1 MTNKL
6 TKTGFWKF
14 VIGVAV
20 LSLLL
25 IATLA
30 TTSLN
35 LTSAKIT
42 DFKTALSF
50 RPAATAA
57 PTPTGT
63 DPITGVI
70 ELDGNITD
78 AAPGPTPDDWNT
90 LNCDGG
96 NALVK
101 TGVIHDG
108 LGTSIFTGGGSKDP
122 ELLGSWRHKNGSV
135 PDKDE
140 IINAYAAKY
149 LGSPS
154 GDNILAFGADRFDNS
169 GTAFIG
175 FWFFR
180 DSVFAAADGRFRRGP
195 LATDAL
201 SVHQI
206 GDILI
211 LIEFTNGGAI
221 ATAKV
226 FEWVGTGGS
235 ESGGTLN
242 DITGTAPVGSVFSIS
257 NAAAQNIPGSCP
269 AWDYTPKGG
278 VQGGPIPVNAFF
290 EGAIN
295 LDAFPGLAGACFSSF
310 MVETRSS
317 ASVTATLKDFA
328 LGQFNTCASIE
339 VTKTADNTAVC
350 DGHST
355 TYTYVAHN
363 TSGVVLD
370 VTLVD
375 DNETVST
382 ADDIDVP
389 TCMPLSS
396 LPLGEP
402 THFTLQPNDNAAGGS
417 DERTFTC
424 NRVLSVGSHTNTVT
438 ARGTFGTSTATDTDD
453 ATVVVSPNPTA
464 NAGTDQSVCDTA
476 PHVFNMAATVTG
488 APPGTITWSVDSNS
502 TGAAVQISNTHAED
516 PTVTLN
522 GFGSVTLKLF
532 VSNPA
537 TGPSCVT
544 AEDTVVL
551 TLSQNPA
558 ANAGADKQA
567 CETNPSHVFSLS
579 DATSTVPAGGTRTW
593 SITNNTTGAAVLISD
608 VNAANPSI
616 TLQGFGTAT
625 LTQTITNP
633 ATGAGC
639 TGATDSVV
647 LTLDQNPVITIEDV
661 ACNAAGGG
669 TTLQLTAVVSAGGG
683 AGTTFSWIGPSGGIV
698 SGAGTDTITVNK
710 PGTYTVTV
718 TNGNTSCSSMKSKN
732 VGLCAAD
739 AAP

>member
-1 MTNKL
+1 MM
-6 TKTGFWKF
+6 
-14 VIGVAV
+14 GVAV
-20 LSLLL
+20 FSLLF
-25 IATLA
+25 IALWA
-30 TTSLN
+30 TTSTP
-35 LTSAKIT
+35 LTSARAGNWT
-42 DFKTALSF
+42 TALSF
-50 RPAATAA
+50 KPVAP

-78 AAPGPTPDDWNT
+78 AAPGPTPDDWDT

-101 TGVIHDG
+101 TGVLHDG
-108 LGTSIFTGGGSKDP
+108 LSLSIFTGGGSKDP
-122 ELLGSWRHKNGSV
+122 DLLASWKHKDGAV

-149 LGSPS
+149 TGSPS
-154 GDNILAFGADRFDNS
+154 GDDILTFGADRYANN

-175 FWFFR
+175 FWFFKG
-180 DSVFAAADGRFRRGP
+180 SVFAAPDGKFRQGP
-195 LATDAL
+195 LATDPLAE
-201 SVHQI
+201 HEI
-206 GDILI
+206 GDVLV
-211 LIEFTNGGAI
+211 LIEFTVGGSVP
-221 ATAKV
+221 TAKV
-226 FEWVGTGGS
+226 FEWVGSGGS
-235 ESGGTLN
+235 ESGGTLD

-257 NAAAQNIPGSCP
+257 NAEAQNIPGSCP

-278 VQGGPIPVNAFF
+278 SPGGPIPTNAFF

-295 LDAFPGLAGACFSSF
+295 IDAFPALAGSCFSSF
-310 MVETRSS
+310 LVETRSS
-317 ASVTATLKDFA
+317 ASVTSTLKDFA
-328 LGQFNTCASIE
+328 LGQFNTCAAIE
-339 VTKTADNTAVC
+339 VTKTADSNAVC
-350 DGHST
+350 AGHTT
-355 TYTYVAHN
+355 TYTYVPHN
-363 TSGVVLD
+363 TSGVALD

-375 DNETVST
+375 DNETPMNT

-389 TCMPLSS
+389 TCMPLSA

-402 THFTLQPNDNAAGGS
+402 TVFTLQPDDGAAGGP
-417 DERTFTC
+417 DQQTFQC
-424 NRVLSVGSHTNTVT
+424 NRVLAVGSHTNVVTVT
-438 ARGTFGTSTATDTDD
+438 GSFGSSTATDTDNE
-453 ATVVVSPNPTA
+453 TVVVTANPTA
-464 NAGTDQSVCDTA
+464 DAGPDQSVCDVT
-476 PHVFNMAATVTG
+476 PHIFNMAATVTG
-488 APPGTITWSVDSNS
+488 APPGTITWSVIANT
-502 TGAAVQISNTHAED
+502 TGAAVNISNANVED
-516 PTVTLN
+516 PSVTLN

-537 TGPSCVT
+537 TGPACVT

-567 CETNPSHVFSLS
+567 CETDPLHAFALS

-593 SITNNTTGAAVLISD
+593 SVTNNTTGQTVLISD
-608 VNAANPSI
+608 VNAANPTV

-639 TGATDSVV
+639 TGASDDVV
-647 LTLDQNPVITIEDV
+647 LTLDQNPVITIADV
-661 ACNAAGGG
+661 ACNAPQGG
-669 TTLQLTAVVSAGGG
+669 TELMLIANVSAGGG
-683 AGTTFSWIGPSGGIV
+683 PGTTFSWSGPSGGIV
-698 SGAGTDTITVNK
+698 SGGSTDTVTVNK

-718 TNGNTSCSSMKSKN
+718 TNGATGCTSMKAKN
-732 VGLCAAD
+732 VGLCATD

>member
-1 MTNKL
+1 MNK
-6 TKTGFWKF
+6 KRNFWKWT
-14 VIGVAV
+14 IGVGV
-20 LSLLL
+20 LSLLF

-30 TTSLN
+30 TTSAR
-35 LTSAKIT
+35 LTSAKIDNWT
-42 DFKTALSF
+42 TMLNLKG
-50 RPAATAA
+50 AATAA

-63 DPITGVI
+63 DNINGVF

-101 TGVIHDG
+101 TGVLHDG
-108 LGTSIFTGGGSKDP
+108 LGTTIFTGGGSKDP
-122 ELLGSWRHKNGSV
+122 ELLGSWQHKNGSV

-149 LGSPS
+149 VGSPS
-154 GDNILAFGADRFDNS
+154 GDNIIAFGADRFDNS
-169 GTAFIG
+169 GTAFMG
-175 FWFFR
+175 FWFFK
-180 DSVFAAADGRFRRGP
+180 DTVFAAADGRFRKGP

-201 SVHQI
+201 SAHQF
-206 GDILI
+206 GDVLV
-211 LIEFTNGGAI
+211 LIEFSNGGAVP
-221 ATAKV
+221 TAKV

-242 DITGTAPVGSVFSIS
+242 DITATAPIGAVKSIS
-257 NAAAQNIPGSCP
+257 NAVAQNIPGSCP

-278 VQGGPIPVNAFF
+278 VQGGPISINSFF

-295 LDAFPGLAGACFSSF
+295 IDAFPALAGSCFSSF
-310 MVETRSS
+310 LVETRSS
-317 ASVTATLKDFA
+317 SVVTATLKDFA

-339 VTKTADNTAVC
+339 VSKTADSTAVC
-350 DGHST
+350 AGHTT

-363 TSGVVLD
+363 TSGVALD

-375 DNETVST
+375 NNETPGNT

-389 TCMPLSS
+389 TCMPLSA
-396 LPLGEP
+396 LPLFQP
-402 THFTLQPNDNAAGGS
+402 THFTLQPNDGAAGGT
-417 DERTFTC
+417 DQQTFTC
-424 NRVLSVGSHTNTVT
+424 NRSLAVGSHTNIVT
-438 ARGTFGTSTATDTDD
+438 ATGTFGSSSATATDNE
-453 ATVVVSPNPTA
+453 TVVVSPNPTA
-464 NAGTDQSVCDTA
+464 NAGPDQAVCDTS

-502 TGAAVQISNTHAED
+502 TGAAVQISDTHAED

-522 GFGSVTLKLF
+522 GFGSVTLKLL

-544 AEDTVVL
+544 AQDTVTV

-558 ANAGADKQA
+558 SNAGADKQA
-567 CETNPSHVFSLS
+567 CETNPSHVFSLT

-593 SITNNTTGAAVLISD
+593 SVTNNTTGATVLISN
-608 VNAANPSI
+608 VNAANPTV

-633 ATGAGC
+633 ATGVGC
-639 TGATDSVV
+639 TGAADSVV
-647 LTLDQNPVITIEDV
+647 LKLDQNPVITIADV
-661 ACNAAGGG
+661 ACNAPGGGTQLQLAAVVGAGGG
-669 TTLQLTAVVSAGGG
+669 PNLTYLWS
-683 AGTTFSWIGPSGGIV
+683 GPSGGIV
-698 SGAGTDTITVNK
+698 SGGSTDTITVNK

-718 TNGNTSCSSMKSKN
+718 TNGTTSCSSVKSKN
-732 VGLCAAD
+732 VGLCASD
-739 AAP
+739 PAP

>member
-1 MTNKL
+1 M
-6 TKTGFWKF
+6 
-14 VIGVAV
+14 GVAV
-20 LSLLL
+20 LSLLF

-30 TTSLN
+30 TTSIN

-42 DFKTALSF
+42 DLKTALPF

-70 ELDGNITD
+70 ELDGDITD
-78 AAPGPTPDDWNT
+78 AAPGPTPDDWDT

-101 TGVIHDG
+101 TGVLHDG

-122 ELLGSWRHKNGSV
+122 ELLASWKHKNGSV

-140 IINAYAAKY
+140 IINAYAGKY

-175 FWFFR
+175 FWFFK
-180 DSVFAAADGRFRRGP
+180 DTVFAAADGRFRKGP

-211 LIEFTNGGAI
+211 LIEFTNGGAF

-242 DITGTAPVGSVFSIS
+242 DITGTAPPGSVFSIS

-295 LDAFPGLAGACFSSF
+295 LDAFPALAGACFSSF

-328 LGQFNTCASIE
+328 LGQFNTCAAIE
-339 VTKTADNTAVC
+339 VSKTADNNAVC
-350 DGHST
+350 AGHST
-355 TYTYVAHN
+355 TYTYVPHN
-363 TSGVVLD
+363 KSGVVLD

-375 DNETVST
+375 DNETAST

-389 TCMPLSS
+389 TCMPLSA
-396 LPLGEP
+396 LPLGQP
-402 THFTLQPNDNAAGGS
+402 THFTLQPDDNAPGGT
-417 DERTFTC
+417 DQQTFTC
-424 NRVLSVGSHTNTVT
+424 NRLLSVGSHTNIVT
-438 ARGTFGTSTATDTDD
+438 ATGTFGTSSATATDNE
-453 ATVVVSPNPTA
+453 TVVVSPNPTA
-464 NAGTDQSVCDTA
+464 NAGPDQSVCDTA
-476 PHVFNMAATVTG
+476 PHVFNMAASVTG

-502 TGAAVQISNTHAED
+502 TGAAVQISNVNAED

-544 AEDTVVL
+544 AEDTVTL

-558 ANAGADKQA
+558 SNAGADKQA
-567 CETNPSHVFSLS
+567 CETNPSHAYSLS

-593 SITNNTTGAAVLISD
+593 SVTNNTTGAAVLISN
-608 VNAANPSI
+608 VNAANPTV

-647 LTLDQNPVITIEDV
+647 LTLDQNPVITIADV
-661 ACNAAGGG
+661 SCNAADGG

-683 AGTTFSWIGPSGGIV
+683 PGTTFSWVGPSGGIV

>member
-1 MTNKL
+1 M
-6 TKTGFWKF
+6 
-14 VIGVAV
+14 GVAV
-20 LSLLL
+20 LSLLI
-25 IATLA
+25 IAVWA
-30 TTSLN
+30 TTSAPPTN
-35 LTSAKIT
+35 AK
-42 DFKTALSF
+42 AGSW
-50 RPAATAA
+50 PAAFLNAPVVA

-78 AAPGPTPDDWNT
+78 AAPGPTPDDWDT

-101 TGVIHDG
+101 TGVLHDG
-108 LGTSIFTGGGSKDP
+108 LGVTIFTGGGSKDP
-122 ELLGSWRHKNGSV
+122 DLLQSWKHKNGSV

-149 LGSPS
+149 TGSPS
-154 GDNILAFGADRFDNS
+154 GDNILTFGADRFDNS

-175 FWFFR
+175 FWFFK
-180 DSVFAAADGRFRRGP
+180 DTVFAAPDGRFRNGP

-201 SVHQI
+201 AEHQI
-206 GDILI
+206 GDVLV
-211 LIEFTNGGAI
+211 LIEFTVGGTVP
-221 ATAKV
+221 TAKV

-257 NAAAQNIPGSCP
+257 NGVAQNIPGSCP

-278 VQGGPIPVNAFF
+278 APGGPIPTNAFF

-295 LDAFPGLAGACFSSF
+295 IDAFPALAGSCFSSF
-310 MVETRSS
+310 MVETRSA
-317 ASVTATLKDFA
+317 ASVTSTLKDFA
-328 LGQFNTCASIE
+328 LGQFNTCAAIE
-339 VTKTADNTAVC
+339 VTKTADSAAVC
-350 DGHST
+350 AGHTT
-355 TYTYVAHN
+355 TYTYVPHN

-375 DNETVST
+375 DNETPADTS
-382 ADDIDVP
+382 DDIDVP

-396 LPLGEP
+396 LPLNEP
-402 THFTLQPNDNAAGGS
+402 THFNLQPDDGAAGGP
-417 DERTFTC
+417 DEQTFQC

-438 ARGTFGTSTATDTDD
+438 VTGSFGSSSASDTDD
-453 ATVVVSPNPTA
+453 ATVVVTANPTA
-464 NAGTDQSVCDTA
+464 DAGPDQSVCDIA

-488 APPGTITWSVDSNS
+488 APPGTITWSVIANT
-502 TGAAVQISNTHAED
+502 TGAAVNISDTSVED

-532 VSNPA
+532 VSNAA
-537 TGPSCVT
+537 TGPGCIT

-567 CETNPSHVFSLS
+567 CETDPSHVFALS
-579 DATSTVPAGGTRTW
+579 DATSTVPAGGTRVW
-593 SITNNTTGAAVLISD
+593 SVTGNTTGQPVLISD
-608 VNAANPSI
+608 VNAATPSV

-625 LTQTITNP
+625 LTMTITNP

-639 TGATDSVV
+639 TGASDSVV
-647 LTLDQNPVITIEDV
+647 LTLDQNPVITIADV
-661 ACNAAGGG
+661 ACNAPEGG
-669 TTLQLTAVVSAGGG
+669 TQLVLIANVSAGGG
-683 AGTTFSWIGPSGGIV
+683 PGTTFSWSGPSGGIV
-698 SGAGTDTITVNK
+698 SGGSTDTVTVNK

-718 TNGNTSCSSMKSKN
+718 TNGATSCSSVKSKN
-732 VGLCAAD
+732 VGLCATD
-739 AAP
+739 PAP

>member
-1 MTNKL
+1 M
-6 TKTGFWKF
+6 G
-14 VIGVAV
+14 VIV
-20 LSLLL
+20 LSLLF

-35 LTSAKIT
+35 STSAKLT
-42 DFKTALSF
+42 DWKTALPF

-63 DPITGVI
+63 DPITSVI

-78 AAPGPTPDDWNT
+78 ATPGPTPDDWDT

-195 LATDAL
+195 LAADAL
-201 SVHQI
+201 SVHQL
-206 GDILI
+206 GDLLI
-211 LIEFTNGGAI
+211 LIEFSNGGAI

-226 FEWVGTGGS
+226 FEWVGSGGS

-242 DITGTAPVGSVFSIS
+242 DITGTASVGSVFSIS
-257 NAAAQNIPGSCP
+257 NGVAQNIPGSCP

-295 LDAFPGLAGACFSSF
+295 LDAFPGLAGSCFSSF

-317 ASVTATLKDFA
+317 TSVTATLKDFA
-328 LGQFNTCASIE
+328 LGQFNTCAAIE
-339 VTKTADNTAVC
+339 VTKTADNNAVC

-355 TYTYVAHN
+355 TYTYVPHN
-363 TSGVVLD
+363 KSGVVLD

-389 TCMPLSS
+389 TCMPLSA
-396 LPLGEP
+396 LPLGQP
-402 THFTLQPNDNAAGGS
+402 THFTLQPNDNAPGGT
-417 DERTFTC
+417 DEQTFTC
-424 NRVLSVGSHTNTVT
+424 NRLLSVGSHTNVVT
-438 ARGTFGTSTATDTDD
+438 ATGTFGTSSASATDSE
-453 ATVVVSPNPTA
+453 TVVVSANPTA
-464 NAGTDQSVCDTA
+464 NAGPDQSVCDTA
-476 PHVFNMAATVTG
+476 PYVFNMAATVTG

-502 TGAAVQISNTHAED
+502 TGAAVQISDTHAED
-516 PTVTLN
+516 PAVTLN

-544 AEDTVVL
+544 AEDTVTV
-551 TLSQNPA
+551 TLGQNPA
-558 ANAGADKQA
+558 SNAGADKQA
-567 CETNPSHVFSLS
+567 CETNASHVFSLS

-593 SITNNTTGAAVLISD
+593 SVTSKSMAAAVLISN
-608 VNAANPSI
+608 VNAANPTI
-616 TLQGFGTAT
+616 TLQDFGTVT

-639 TGATDSVV
+639 TGAADSVV
-647 LTLDQNPVITIEDV
+647 LTLDQNPVVTIADV
-661 ACNAAGGG
+661 SCNAAGGG

-683 AGTTFSWIGPSGGIV
+683 PGTTFSWVGPSGGIA
-698 SGAGTDTITVNK
+698 SGAATDTITVNK

>member
-1 MTNKL
+1 MSKKPN
-6 TKTGFWKF
+6 FWKWT
-14 VIGVAV
+14 IGIVV
-20 LSLLL
+20 LSLLF

-30 TTSLN
+30 TTSAR
-35 LTSAKIT
+35 LTSAKIDHWT
-42 DFKTALSF
+42 TVLNLKG
-50 RPAATAA
+50 AATAA

-63 DPITGVI
+63 DSIDGVI
-70 ELDGNITD
+70 EIDGNIND

-101 TGVIHDG
+101 TGVLHDG
-108 LGTSIFTGGGSKDP
+108 LGATIFTGGGSKDP
-122 ELLGSWRHKNGSV
+122 EQLSSWRHKNGSV

-149 LGSPS
+149 TGSPS
-154 GDNILAFGADRFDNS
+154 GDNIIAFGADRFDNS

-175 FWFFR
+175 FWFFK
-180 DSVFAAADGRFRRGP
+180 DTVFAAADGRFRKGP

-201 SVHQI
+201 SAHQL
-206 GDILI
+206 GDVLV
-211 LIEFTNGGAI
+211 LIEFTNGGAVP
-221 ATAKV
+221 TAKV

-242 DITGTAPVGSVFSIS
+242 DITTTAPIGSVRSIS
-257 NAAAQNIPGSCP
+257 NDVAQNIPGSCP

-278 VQGGPIPVNAFF
+278 VQGGPISINSFF

-295 LDAFPGLAGACFSSF
+295 IDAFPALAGSCFSSF

-317 ASVTATLKDFA
+317 SVVTATLKDFA

-339 VTKTADNTAVC
+339 VSKTADNTAVC
-350 DGHST
+350 AGHTT
-355 TYTYVAHN
+355 TYTYVPHN

-375 DNETVST
+375 DNETPNDTS
-382 ADDIDVP
+382 DDIDVP
-389 TCMPLSS
+389 TCMPLSA
-396 LPLGEP
+396 LPLFQP
-402 THFTLQPNDNAAGGS
+402 THFTLQPNDNAAGGA
-417 DERTFTC
+417 DEATYTC
-424 NRVLSVGSHTNTVT
+424 NRSLPVGSHTNVV
-438 ARGTFGTSTATDTDD
+438 RVVGSFGSSSANATDNE
-453 ATVVVSPNPTA
+453 TVVVSPNPTA
-464 NAGTDQSVCDTA
+464 NAGPDQSVCDVP
-476 PHVFNMAATVTG
+476 PHVFNMAATVTN

-502 TGAAVQISNTHAED
+502 TGAAVQISDVNAED

-544 AEDTVVL
+544 AQDTVTL
-551 TLSQNPA
+551 TLNQNPA
-558 ANAGADKQA
+558 ANAGVDKQA
-567 CETNPSHVFSLS
+567 CETNASHVFALS

-593 SITNNTTGAAVLISD
+593 SVTNNTTGATVLISN

-639 TGATDSVV
+639 TGASDSVV
-647 LTLDQNPVITIEDV
+647 LTLDQNPVITIADV
-661 ACNAAGGG
+661 ACNAASGG
-669 TTLQLTAVVSAGGG
+669 TQLLLNAVVSAGGG
-683 AGTTFSWIGPSGGIV
+683 PGTTFSWSGPSGGIV
-698 SGAGTDTITVNK
+698 SGANTDTITVNK

-718 TNGNTSCSSMKSKN
+718 TNGTSCVSIKSKN
-732 VGLCAAD
+732 VGLCASD
-739 AAP
+739 PAP

>member
-1 MTNKL
+1 MTRKP
-6 TKTGFWKF
+6 GFWKWT
-14 VIGVAV
+14 IGVTV
-20 LSLLL
+20 LSLLF
-25 IATLA
+25 IAALA
-30 TTSLN
+30 STSAS

-42 DFKTALSF
+42 HLNTTLNVIG
-50 RPAATAA
+50 AAKAA

-63 DPITGVI
+63 DLITSVL

-78 AAPGPTPDDWNT
+78 ASPGPTPDDWDT

-108 LGTSIFTGGGSKDP
+108 LGKSIYTGGGSKDP
-122 ELLGSWRHKNGSV
+122 EALASWRWKDGSV

-149 LGSPS
+149 LGTPS
-154 GDNILAFGADRFDNS
+154 GDDILVFGADRYDNS
-169 GTAFIG
+169 GTAFMG
-175 FWFFR
+175 FWFFKQT
-180 DSVFAAADGRFRRGP
+180 VFPAEDGRFRQGP
-195 LATDAL
+195 LATDPL
-201 SVHQI
+201 SVHQL
-206 GDILI
+206 GDVLV
-211 LIEFTNGGAI
+211 LIEFTNGGAV

-257 NAAAQNIPGSCP
+257 NAAPQQIPGTCP

-278 VQGGPIPVNAFF
+278 VQNGPISVNSFF

-295 LDAFPGLAGACFSSF
+295 LNAFPALAGACFSSF
-310 MVETRSS
+310 LVETRSS
-317 ASVTATLKDFA
+317 SVVTATLKDFA

-339 VTKTADNTAVC
+339 VSKTADNTAVC

-355 TYTYVAHN
+355 TFTYVAHN
-363 TSGVVLD
+363 TSGVTLD

-375 DNETVST
+375 DNGTSGNT
-382 ADDIDVP
+382 ADDFDVP
-389 TCMPLSS
+389 TCMPLSA
-396 LPLGEP
+396 LPLSEP
-402 THFTLQPNDNAAGGS
+402 THFSLQPNDGAAGGA
-417 DERTFTC
+417 DEQTFTC
-424 NRVLSVGSHTNTVT
+424 NRLLSVGTHTNKVT
-438 ARGTFGTSTATDTDD
+438 ATGTFGTSSATATDTE
-453 ATVVVSPNPTA
+453 TVVVSPNPTA
-464 NAGTDQSVCDTA
+464 DAGPDQSVCDTS
-476 PHVFNMAATVTG
+476 PHVFTMAGTVTG
-488 APPGTITWSVDSNS
+488 APPGTITWSVDSNT
-502 TGAAVQISNTHAED
+502 TGAAVQISDVNAED

-544 AEDTVVL
+544 AQDTVTV

-558 ANAGADKQA
+558 ANAGVDKQA

-579 DATSTVPAGGTRTW
+579 DATSTVPAGATRTW
-593 SITNNTTGAAVLISD
+593 SVTANTTGATVLISD
-608 VNAANPSI
+608 VNAANPTV
-616 TLQGFGTAT
+616 TLQGFGSAT

-633 ATGAGC
+633 ATGTGC
-639 TGATDSVV
+639 TGASDSVN
-647 LTLDQNPVITIEDV
+647 LTLDQNPVVTIADV
-661 ACNAAGGG
+661 ACTAAGGG

-683 AGTTFSWIGPSGGIV
+683 PGTTFSWSGPSGGIV
-698 SGAGTDTITVNK
+698 SGGSTDTITVGK

-718 TNGNTSCSSMKSKN
+718 TNGNTTCSSMKSKN

-739 AAP
+739 AGP

>member
-1 MTNKL
+1 VTNKPS
-6 TKTGFWKF
+6 KPGFWKF

-42 DFKTALSF
+42 DLKTALSF
-50 RPAATAA
+50 KPAATAA

-78 AAPGPTPDDWNT
+78 AAPGPTPDDWDT

-101 TGVIHDG
+101 TGVLHDG

-122 ELLGSWRHKNGSV
+122 ELLASWKHKNGSV

-180 DSVFAAADGRFRRGP
+180 DTVFAAADGRFRQGP

-257 NAAAQNIPGSCP
+257 NAAAQSIPGSCP

-278 VQGGPIPVNAFF
+278 APGGPIPVNAFF

-295 LDAFPGLAGACFSSF
+295 LDAFPALAGSCFSSF

-317 ASVTATLKDFA
+317 SVVTATLKDFA
-328 LGQFNTCASIE
+328 LGQFNTCAAIE
-339 VTKTADNTAVC
+339 VSKTADSNAVC

-355 TYTYVAHN
+355 TYTYVVHN

-375 DNETVST
+375 DNETMT
-382 ADDIDVP
+382 AADDFDVP
-389 TCMPLSS
+389 TCMPLSA
-396 LPLGEP
+396 LPMGQP
-402 THFTLQPNDNAAGGS
+402 THFTLQPNDNLPGGA
-417 DERTFTC
+417 DEQSFTC
-424 NRVLSVGSHTNTVT
+424 NRLLSVGSHTNKVT
-438 ARGTFGTSTATDTDD
+438 ATGTFGASSATATDSE
-453 ATVVVSPNPTA
+453 TVVVSANPTA
-464 NAGTDQSVCDTA
+464 NAGPDQSVCDTS

-502 TGAAVQISNTHAED
+502 TGAAVQISDTHAED

-532 VSNPA
+532 VSNPV

-551 TLSQNPA
+551 TLNQNPA
-558 ANAGADKQA
+558 SNAGADKQA

-608 VNAANPSI
+608 VNAANPTV

-661 ACNAAGGG
+661 ACNAAAGG

-683 AGTTFSWIGPSGGIV
+683 AGTTFSWTGPSGGIV
-698 SGAGTDTITVNK
+698 SGAATDTITVNK